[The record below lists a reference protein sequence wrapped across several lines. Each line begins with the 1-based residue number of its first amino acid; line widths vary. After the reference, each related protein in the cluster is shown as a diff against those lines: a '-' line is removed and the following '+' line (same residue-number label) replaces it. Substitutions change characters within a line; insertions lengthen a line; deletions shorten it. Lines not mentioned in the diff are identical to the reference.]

1 MQGVAMNKIKNAE
14 THLYI
19 PRRVHRHHPF
29 GIESSS
35 AKGPDFL
42 CLVHAIL
49 GLEVISGSA
58 FGNRRFE
65 QLCPFRLHVTSD
77 KIS

>member
-1 MQGVAMNKIKNAE
+1 MGVAVKE
-14 THLYI
+14 SPEREDRSYI

-29 GIESSS
+29 GIESSF
-35 AKGPDFL
+35 AKGPDSL